1 MNISPPPPIQQ
12 GRSQWT
18 TPTLH
23 RCSTSATA
31 TAAIQD
37 LLSHKPAVVAMGV
50 RSAHVE
56 DAAAG
61 PPPLAVVCV
70 VALLEG
76 EPHAWLFEDA
86 ALTSLE
92 ELQTAWSGSDG
103 PYVVFGH
110 AQAELRGM
118 AARSWEPPRVGCVMT
133 AQILLAAEGGPR
145 FRGRGWLEQLAA
157 ELLDVEL
164 LSPMC
169 TEFDALAREAS
180 VSLELM
186 RRMTPQLRRAG
197 LVPTFEMEC
206 SLLPSVLD
214 MERRGIRFDREAFTV
229 LVRGWQE
236 AHDELTLA
244 DAEDAP
250 PRLRR
255 LKKLLSTYAHWG
267 DTFVGDDG
275 RIRCH
280 LHPMTTD
287 SGRFSCTDPNLQQVP
302 STHTAPGFRAC
313 FRASPGHRLIVADY
327 AQVELRVAAQVA
339 PCDAMRRVFVEGRDP
354 HRTTAATLTGK
365 SEHDI
370 TDRERKLA
378 KAINFGF
385 LFGMGPRRF
394 QSYAEASYGLE
405 LDPAQAR
412 EARDAFLRT
421 YPGVHAW
428 HQRTAA
434 LPRDTNDE
442 RVHVATRLGRRRGF
456 DIADFSF
463 TTALNI
469 PVQGTAAEGFKLA
482 MMRLHTRLPALEAR
496 GLLCVHDEYIAEAPA
511 AHAEQ
516 VRERVVEEMTAG
528 MRAVTPDVPIEVEA
542 TVCDNWEEA

>member
-1 MNISPPPPIQQ
+1 M
-12 GRSQWT
+12 
-18 TPTLH
+18 H
-23 RCSTSATA
+23 
-31 TAAIQD
+31 
-37 LLSHKPAVVAMGV
+37 V
-50 RSAHVE
+50 RSAE
-56 DAAAG
+56 AAAPG
-61 PPPLAVVCV
+61 PPPLAMLCV
-70 VALLEG
+70 VAVIDTQA
-76 EPHAWLFEDA
+76 HAWLFEGAGLA
-86 ALTSLE
+86 ALSELE
-92 ELQTAWSGSDG
+92 AAWSDG
-103 PYVVFGH
+103 DAPYVVFPH
-110 AQAELRGM
+110 AQTSLRSM
-118 AARSWEPPRVGCVMT
+118 AARPWMPARVGCVMT

-169 TEFDALAREAS
+169 SEFDALARETH

-186 RRMTPQLRRAG
+186 RHMTPALRSAG

-206 SLLPSVLD
+206 SLLPAVLH
-214 MERRGIRFDREAFTV
+214 MERQGICFDREAFQA
-229 LVRGWQE
+229 LANHWQE

-244 DAEDAP
+244 DTDDAP

-267 DTFVGDDG
+267 ETFVGEDG
-275 RIRCH
+275 RIRCQ

-313 FRASPGHRLIVADY
+313 FRASPGHRLVVADY

-365 SEHDI
+365 SEHNI

-394 QSYAEASYGLE
+394 QSYAETSYGLALGPGE
-405 LDPAQAR
+405 AR
-412 EARDAFLRT
+412 EAREAFLRT
-421 YPGVHAW
+421 YPGIHAW
-428 HQRTAA
+428 HQRTAE
-434 LPRDTNDE
+434 LPRHPHRD

-456 DIADFSF
+456 DVAKFSF

-482 MMRLHTRLPALEAR
+482 MMRLHTRLPSLDAR

-511 AHAEQ
+511 AHAER
-516 VRERVVEEMTAG
+516 VRELVVEEMTAG
-528 MRAVTPDVPIEVEA
+528 MKEVTPDIPIKVEA
-542 TVCDNWEEA
+542 IVCDNWEEA

>member
-1 MNISPPPPIQQ
+1 
-12 GRSQWT
+12 
-18 TPTLH
+18 
-23 RCSTSATA
+23 
-31 TAAIQD
+31 
-37 LLSHKPAVVAMGV
+37 MGV